1 MITTI
6 EELEALPIGSVV
18 QTRNAGVLTKD
29 SVGWWSCD
37 NVVYGAEEV
46 AQDAL
51 PATLLIPAT
60 ISQEKFM
67 EAWQEFVRA
76 PRIRIGVEGIPAFAV
91 ALKLLGIEVSDV

>member
-6 EELEALPIGSVV
+6 EELEALPDGSVV

-60 ISQEKFM
+60 ISQEKF
-67 EAWQEFVRA
+67 EELTGALNCDYWDV
-76 PRIRIGVEGIPAFAV
+76 VEIVEEVLHG
-91 ALKLLGIEVSDV
+91 LGIEVES